1 LSPDVVVDQTYLLV
15 AHIHYAT
22 GIGADTADMMS
33 LYIDPPA
40 APNPP
45 AIPDVTYTDTMG
57 ATTGQMSFDRIRVA
71 SQNGRDWMYD
81 EIRIGDSF
89 EDVAVIPE
97 PNSIVSLAIA
107 IALMLST
114 LRRAQGL

>member
-1 LSPDVVVDQTYLLV
+1 M

-33 LYIDPPA
+33 LYIDPPRT
-40 APNPP
+40 PNPP
-45 AIPDVTYTDTMG
+45 AIPDVTYTDTLG
-57 ATTGQMSFDRIRVA
+57 ATMGQMSFDRIRVA

-81 EIRIGDSF
+81 EIRIGESF

-97 PNSIVSLAIA
+97 PSTIVCLAIA
-107 IALMLST
+107 IAGMLST
-114 LRRAQGL
+114 FRRSQQ